1 MIPNADN
8 FNDISSDFHNCLTS
22 VPKER
27 GFKMAFLNIVSLPK
41 KIDEIR
47 YSMSEKN
54 IDLIAFNETRLDS
67 SISNNILHLS
77 DYDIV
82 RKDRS
87 RSGGGVCIYLR
98 SSINYKLRH
107 DLVPSELEAVCLE
120 IVKPHSKPFLVTTVY
135 RPPNASADFFEHFEN
150 LIKAIDD
157 ENKEFHILGDLNCDM
172 LKTDGNENMQI
183 KKIKSLYELYQL
195 TQLIQE
201 ATRVTMTTSTL
212 IDHIITNTPEN
223 VCDSGVIHTGISD
236 HSLVF
241 AIRKISV
248 ARKVEHTVE
257 IRNMKKFDTKK
268 FVEDLKQQPWQ
279 NVYFFAD
286 TPSAKWEIWK
296 ILFLEV
302 LDKHAPLQ
310 HNKIRAR
317 QVPWITSSIKELIN
331 TRDKLK
337 RKAIITNLENDW
349 LNYTRTR
356 NRVNIELRNA
366 KRDYYSTKI
375 ADDKSNPKQA
385 WKTINS
391 LLGRQN
397 KPSIVNELKLGENS
411 LTNPRDI
418 AEGFNDYFS
427 NIGPNLAS
435 QINTQNFNFETY
447 VKNIESEFAAFQP
460 VTVNH
465 VNQLLTGLSS
475 NKATGVDKISCKI
488 IKIASPAISDS
499 LTHIFNQ
506 AIALSLFPDE
516 WKTARVI
523 PLYKNGQR
531 NVAGNYRPISV
542 LPAIS
547 KIMEKILYD
556 QLYCY
561 LSKFRL
567 LSDGQF
573 GFREFHSTAT
583 ALLDCTNDWYANLDK
598 KMFNLVVQIDLKKA
612 FDTVDHRILLRKLE
626 IYGIKGQALCL
637 LSSYLS
643 NRSQKC
649 HINGFLSSEK
659 AIRCGVPQGSIL
671 DHYSFYCISMIC
683 PQCLS
688 KTKPRL
694 FADDANLTASGVS
707 VTDLEDAVNSDL
719 ENLRKWLI
727 ANKLS
732 LNVAKTEFMLI
743 GSKQMV
749 KNISN
754 FQPNVVIENKRI
766 KQVHECKT
774 LGVTV
779 DQHLSW
785 KSNTDIICG
794 KITSGIS
801 GLRRLKDFC

>member
-1 MIPNADN
+1 
-8 FNDISSDFHNCLTS
+8 
-22 VPKER
+22 
-27 GFKMAFLNIVSLPK
+27 
-41 KIDEIR
+41 
-47 YSMSEKN
+47 
-54 IDLIAFNETRLDS
+54 
-67 SISNNILHLS
+67 
-77 DYDIV
+77 
-82 RKDRS
+82 
-87 RSGGGVCIYLR
+87 
-98 SSINYKLRH
+98 
-107 DLVPSELEAVCLE
+107 
-120 IVKPHSKPFLVTTVY
+120 
-135 RPPNASADFFEHFEN
+135 
-150 LIKAIDD
+150 
-157 ENKEFHILGDLNCDM
+157 M

-212 IDHIITNTPEN
+212 IDHIITNTPAN

-257 IRNMKKFDTKK
+257 IRNMKKFETKK
-268 FVEDLKQQPWQ
+268 FVEDLKQQPWE

-286 TPSAKWEIWK
+286 TPNAKWEIWK

-310 HNKIRAR
+310 HKKIRAR

-366 KRDYYSTKI
+366 KKDYYFTKI

-397 KPSIVNELKLGENS
+397 KPTIVNELKLGENS

-418 AEGFNDYFS
+418 AEGFNDYIGP

-499 LTHIFNQ
+499 LTRIFNQ
-506 AIALSLFPDE
+506 AITLSLFPDE

-573 GFREFHSTAT
+573 GFRKFHSTAT
-583 ALLDCTNDWYANLDK
+583 ALLDCTNDWYNVNLDK

-612 FDTVDHRILLRKLE
+612 FDTVDHQILLRKLE

-637 LSSYLS
+637 LNSYLS
-643 NRSQKC
+643 NRRQKC
-649 HINGFLSSEK
+649 HINGFLSSER

-671 DHYSFYCISMIC
+671 GLLFFLLYINDL

-694 FADDANLTASGVS
+694 FADDTNLTASGVS
-707 VTDLEDAVNSDL
+707 ITDLEDAVNSDL

-743 GSKQMV
+743 GSKL
-749 KNISN
+749 
-754 FQPNVVIENKRI
+754 
-766 KQVHECKT
+766 C
-774 LGVTV
+774 
-779 DQHLSW
+779 
-785 KSNTDIICG
+785 
-794 KITSGIS
+794 
-801 GLRRLKDFC
+801 